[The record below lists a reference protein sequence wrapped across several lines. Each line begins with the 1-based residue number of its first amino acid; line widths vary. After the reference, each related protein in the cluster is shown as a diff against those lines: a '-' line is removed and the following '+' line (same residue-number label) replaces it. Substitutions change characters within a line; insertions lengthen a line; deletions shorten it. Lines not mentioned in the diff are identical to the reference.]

1 MAGLEVIDARICPQC
16 KRKFVVPLGGRED
29 YVYKLHQKTR
39 TDNFCSC
46 LYKEDGIGRV
56 VYCVCPGC
64 AFKGEHPV
72 ALQARLDNKKIK
84 RGKR

>member
-39 TDNFCSC
+39 TDNFCSWTC
-46 LYKEDGIGRV
+46 YKM
-56 VYCVCPGC
+56 
-64 AFKGEHPV
+64 A
-72 ALQARLDNKKIK
+72 K
-84 RGKR
+84 RKNSA